1 MRRTRLKSAMAR
13 LSVGILRSGGCRAL
27 MRLLPCGMRSRVQDA
42 LYLSMESELKF
53 SGRSQW
59 PDRTIGRLPAPM
71 FQSTDSWP
79 GVNVIGYLRGEF
91 GLAEA
96 ARRYSRAL
104 LERGCPVAMKS
115 IELDL
120 PHGWND
126 RSLESC
132 IGTEL
137 PYADTLVFV
146 NPDYLELAL
155 AAAPVEESRGRVFA
169 CWFWELEALPAA
181 WMAAIERVDGILVA
195 SSFIESAFRKSTDK
209 PILRAPL
216 PIVLTADSSLTRV
229 DFGLPEGNF
238 IFLCML
244 DFHSS
249 IERKNPF
256 GVIDAFRAAFP
267 PGRKDV
273 TLLIKTSNGD
283 SALLP
288 LARLLAAASVD
299 ARIIVRDDRLPR
311 ADVQALQRCCDAY
324 VSLHRAEGFGLGMA
338 EAMASGKPVIATAW
352 SGNLD
357 FMGADNS
364 LLIACT
370 LVPIT
375 PGAYPNAADG
385 RWAAPDHDAAAA
397 AMRRLADDRAYAR
410 SLGERARASV
420 AETLSPTRAADDI
433 LAWLQGT
440 PAERLSAASSISAN
454 TASTS

>member
-1 MRRTRLKSAMAR
+1 
-13 LSVGILRSGGCRAL
+13 
-27 MRLLPCGMRSRVQDA
+27 MRLLPPGMRSRVQGA
-42 LYLSMESELKF
+42 LYSSMEGELKF
-53 SGRSQW
+53 SGLSRWQ
-59 PDRTIGRLPAPM
+59 DRTIGQLPAPL
-71 FQSTDSWP
+71 FHSTEMWA

-96 ARRYSRAL
+96 ARRYTRAL

-115 IELDL
+115 VELDL

-126 RSLESC
+126 RSLEGH

-137 PYADTLVFV
+137 PHADTLIFV

-155 AAAPVEESRGRVFA
+155 AAAPARKSRGRVFA
-169 CWFWELEALPAA
+169 CWFWELETLPAA
-181 WMAAIERVDGILVA
+181 WMAAIDRVDGVLVA
-195 SSFIESAFRKSTDK
+195 SSFIESAFRKATDK
-209 PILRAPL
+209 PILRVPL
-216 PIVLTADSSLTRV
+216 PIVQTADTGLTRA
-229 DFGLPEGNF
+229 DFGLPEENF
-238 IFLCML
+238 VFLCMF

-267 PGRKDV
+267 PDRTDV

-283 SALLP
+283 GALLP

-299 ARIIVRDDRLPR
+299 ARIIVRDDRLPG

-324 VSLHRAEGFGLGMA
+324 VSLHRAEGFGLSMA
-338 EAMASGKPVIATAW
+338 EAMALGKPVIATAW

-357 FMGADNS
+357 FMDAENS

-370 LVPIT
+370 LVPVA
-375 PGAYPNAADG
+375 PGVYPDAANG
-385 RWAAPDHDAAAA
+385 RWASPDEGAAAA
-397 AMRRLADDRAYAR
+397 AMRRLADDRSYAR
-410 SLGERARASV
+410 SLGARARASV
-420 AETLSPTRAADDI
+420 AETLSPARAADDI
-433 LAWLQGT
+433 LAWLHGI
-440 PAERLSAASSISAN
+440 PAGRLDAASSHSAN